1 MKKAMN
7 PMNEDKMNACVSG
20 VTEIVYVLDRSGSM
34 GPMREAAMA
43 SFNEFL
49 GMQRAVPGE
58 ARFTLVLFDDSYEV
72 PVSGVLIG
80 EVPELT
86 EEKYEPRGSTAL
98 LDAMGRTID
107 ELAERID
114 QMPEGERPG
123 KVAMAIF
130 TDGMENAS
138 RVYGVGRIGDLIR
151 EYRDRHGWEFLFLA
165 ANQDAIASAGMVS
178 IGRDKGGN
186 VEFSGKGMGSSM
198 RAVSRKFRAI
208 RLAGTAYMD
217 SAAVSDEAASLDDII
232 AEEFRKAG
240 EGGGN

>member
-1 MKKAMN
+1 MN
-7 PMNEDKMNACVSG
+7 NSETMTPVVPA
-20 VTEIVYVLDRSGSM
+20 EIVYVLDRSGSM

-49 GMQRAVPGE
+49 GMQREVPGE
-58 ARFTLVLFDDSYEV
+58 ARFTLVLFDDCYEV
-72 PVSGVLIG
+72 PVASVPIG
-80 EVPELT
+80 EVGELT
-86 EEKYEPRGSTAL
+86 AEGYKPRGSTAL

-138 RVYGVGRIGDLIR
+138 RVYGVGRIGELIS

-186 VEFSGKGMGSSM
+186 VEFSRKGMGSSL
-198 RAVSRKFRAI
+198 RAVSRKFRAL

-217 SAAVSDEAASLDDII
+217 SAAVSDAAATLDDMIR
-232 AEEFRKAG
+232 EEFEKAG
-240 EGGGN
+240 EGD

>member
-1 MKKAMN
+1 MKNAMK
-7 PMNEDKMNACVSG
+7 PMNDDKKNVCVSG
-20 VTEIVYVLDRSGSM
+20 VTEIVYVLDQSGSM
-34 GPMREAAMA
+34 GPMREGAIAA
-43 SFNEFL
+43 FNEFL

-58 ARFTLVLFDDSYEV
+58 ARFTLVLFDDRYEEAVGGV
-72 PVSGVLIG
+72 PIG

-86 EEKYEPRGSTAL
+86 EESYVPRGSTAL
-98 LDAMGRTID
+98 LDAIGRTI
-107 ELAERID
+107 EALAVRIEG
-114 QMPEGERPG
+114 MAEGERPG

-138 RVYGVGRIGDLIR
+138 RVYGVGRIGELIS

-186 VEFSGKGMGSSM
+186 VEFSRKGMGSSM

-217 SAAVSDEAASLDDII
+217 SAAVSDEATALEDII

-240 EGGGN
+240 EGE